1 MILLLREV
9 IKMKKINFKETKK
22 HLEKLR
28 QIIAQNPSPIFKM
41 SKEEVIKTLRKTRE
55 KLWEEKLAHHS

>member
-1 MILLLREV
+1 MKRPNPKKA
-9 IKMKKINFKETKK
+9 KM

-28 QIIAQNPSPIFKM
+28 QLIAENPSPIFKM

-55 KLWEEKLAHHS
+55 KLWKEKLAGHRS